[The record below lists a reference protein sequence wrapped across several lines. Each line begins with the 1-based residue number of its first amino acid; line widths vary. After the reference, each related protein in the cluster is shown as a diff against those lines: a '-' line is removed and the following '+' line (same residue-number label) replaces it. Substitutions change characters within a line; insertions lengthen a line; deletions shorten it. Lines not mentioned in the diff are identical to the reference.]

1 MKKIALS
8 ILALLFVGLSS
19 SVAQDPE
26 KQIVVKDRKNDKHQ
40 IEKPYVILVSLDGF
54 RSDYIE
60 KHGAE
65 FLKKFG
71 EMGVKAESMLP
82 SFPSVT
88 FPNHYT
94 VVTGMYPIHHGLVG
108 NNMFDRKTGDRYSL
122 RNSKAI
128 KDAKWY
134 GGKPLWVLAE
144 QQGML
149 SACYYWPGSEADIQ
163 GTFPTYSYAYSEK
176 TPINL
181 RLKEIAKWL
190 DLPEYERPH
199 FITFYMPEVDSAG
212 HKYGPDAKETQEAV
226 QYVDKAM
233 EDLYE
238 IIKNSNLPINLIIVS
253 DHGMIEINQD
263 MPLKLPIE
271 INDDE
276 LDVVVN
282 GVYISLFAKDQK
294 YIDQYYKNLKR
305 AVNNDFMEVY
315 LADEVPE
322 ELNFNKK
329 NDNLNRIGDI
339 VVVAKAPYYFTNNTP
354 PVGSHGYDPK
364 KVKEMH
370 SIFLAYGPNFVKNAK
385 IDSFENIH
393 IYPMITR
400 MLDLDYDRDSIDG
413 KEEILE
419 SIIIK

>member
-163 GTFPTYSYAYSEK
+163 GAFPTYSYAYSEK

>member
-8 ILALLFVGLSS
+8 ILALFFVGGLNSF
-19 SVAQDPE
+19 AQDVE
-26 KQIVVKDRKNDKHQ
+26 KQII
-40 IEKPYVILVSLDGF
+40 IENRVNQKQTLNKPYVILVSLDGF
-54 RSDYIE
+54 RFDYIE

-122 RNSKAI
+122 RNTKAI

-134 GGKPLWVLAE
+134 GGTPLWVLAE

-163 GTFPTYSYAYSEK
+163 GVFPTYSYAYSEK
-176 TPINL
+176 TPIDV
-181 RLKEIAKWL
+181 RMKEIAKWL
-190 DLPEYERPH
+190 ELPEAERPH

-212 HKYGPDAKETQEAV
+212 HKYGPDAPETEAAV
-226 QYVDKAM
+226 KYVDKAM

-253 DHGMIEINQD
+253 DHGMVEVNKEV
-263 MPLKLPIE
+263 PLKLPIE
-271 INDDE
+271 INEDE

-282 GVYISLFAKDQK
+282 GVYVSLFAKDK
-294 YIDQYYKNLKR
+294 NYVNRYYKHLKE
-305 AVNNDFMEVY
+305 VVDTDLMEVY
-315 LADEVPE
+315 LATEIPE
-322 ELNFNKK
+322 ELNFNKQ
-329 NDNLNRIGDI
+329 NDNLDRIGDI
-339 VVVAKAPYYFTNNTP
+339 VVVAKAPYYFTNHTP

-364 KVKEMH
+364 EVKEMH
-370 SIFLAYGPNFVKNAK
+370 SIFLAYGPNIIENKE
-385 IDSFENIH
+385 IPSFENIH
-393 IYPMITR
+393 IYPFVSRI
-400 MLDLDYDRDSIDG
+400 LGLEYKEGSIDG
-413 KEEILE
+413 KEEVLG
-419 SIIIK
+419 SIIVK